1 MRGRLPMVTAI
12 TLGAVVVALA
22 IASGWLGV
30 VSLRNKDDADQRA
43 KAIQSARQMGV
54 NLMTLD
60 KATAQRDVDRIVAGA
75 TGDFKNTLSTQAR
88 TLIDQLTQTGAKST
102 LTDVTAAVVSIDGD
116 SAEVMVSLDGVVTN
130 PKVKDGV
137 PRKYRYLMDLDRVG
151 DRWLVSD
158 LEMVP

>member
-1 MRGRLPMVTAI
+1 M
-12 TLGAVVVALA
+12 
-22 IASGWLGV
+22 S
-30 VSLRNKDDADQRA
+30 SQA
-43 KAIQSARQMGV
+43 K
-54 NLMTLD
+54 
-60 KATAQRDVDRIVAGA
+60 
-75 TGDFKNTLSTQAR
+75 

-158 LEMVP
+158 MEMVP